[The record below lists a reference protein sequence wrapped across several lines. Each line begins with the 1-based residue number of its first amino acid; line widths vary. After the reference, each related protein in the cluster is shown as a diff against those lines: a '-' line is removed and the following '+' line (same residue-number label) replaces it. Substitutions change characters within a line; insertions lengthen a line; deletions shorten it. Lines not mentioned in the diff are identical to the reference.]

1 MVQKE
6 VRKKTTIY
14 GTAAI
19 LAAVLLISMVYTF
32 GSTPTILPNSQNPVS
47 NNSPGSTITPIG
59 DSPSGW
65 GMKTFSTID
74 ELKTYIKNNTNNFY
88 FTSDGKYSM
97 GIEGAAPVP
106 APAQASP
113 NVRLTGSTDYS
124 TTNIQVQG
132 VDEADTVKT
141 DGQYIYTI
149 SNPQNVGIY
158 YYAPITTSGSS
169 IYILNAD
176 PQNAKIVAKITLED
190 GVMPIGLYLSPDS
203 TRLAVV
209 ANKYTYPTSVP
220 SNRGEMSIAPFYS
233 YEATIINVY
242 DITNKANPTLSRSF
256 MASGS
261 YFNSRLIGGYLY
273 AVTTQSAMIY
283 NDAVTLPAVYEAG
296 VGYAASP
303 TSIYYAE
310 TNQSDYFSFTS
321 FYGIDIMDNQRAPTN
336 MTVLMSGASTMYV
349 STSNIYVAYPDW
361 RNGTTLTAIYRVSI
375 DGLQLAFQAQGTV
388 PGYVMDQYSMDEYK
402 GNLRVATNQQQF
414 LLGAFDSQSQQT
426 NNLYVLNQ
434 NLSLIGKIEG
444 IGQGENLHAV
454 RFMGERA
461 YMVTFIKTDPLFVI
475 DLSSPENPKVLGE
488 LKMPGYSD
496 YLHPYDATHLIGV
509 GKDAVSADE
518 GNFAWYQGLKL
529 ALFDVSNVNN
539 PVLLAN
545 YTIGNRGTN
554 SAALND
560 PKAFLFD
567 LSKNILVIPVDLA
580 IVNESQIQPYPN
592 SFPAYGEMVWQGAYV
607 FSLSPNSSF
616 TLKGT
621 VTHINATI
629 LNNQGF
635 LINPNDY
642 YTTQNQWISR
652 SLYIGN
658 ILYTVSNSQVQLNS
672 LNDLSKIATINLN

>member
-19 LAAVLLISMVYTF
+19 LAAVLLISMVYAF

-47 NNSPGSTITPIG
+47 NNLPGSTIIPIA
-59 DSPSGW
+59 DSSSGW

-74 ELKTYIKNNTNNFY
+74 ELKTYIENNTSNLY
-88 FTSDGKYSM
+88 YVSDGKYSM

-113 NVRLTGSTDYS
+113 NVRLTDSSDYS

-132 VDEADTVKT
+132 VDEADIVKT

-158 YYAPITTSGSS
+158 YYAPVTPSGSS
-169 IYILNAD
+169 IFILNAD

-209 ANKYTYPTSVP
+209 ANKYTYSTSVP
-220 SNRGEMSIAPFYS
+220 SDRGEMSIVPFYS

-242 DITNKANPTLSRSF
+242 DITNKANPVLSRSF

-261 YFNSRLIGGYLY
+261 YFNSRLIGDYLY

-296 VGYAASP
+296 VGYAAAP
-303 TSIYYAE
+303 TSIYYAD

-321 FYGIDIMDNQRAPTN
+321 FYGIDIMDNQLAPTN

-349 STSNIYVAYPDW
+349 SPSNIYVAYPDW
-361 RNGTTLTAIYRVSI
+361 RNGATLTAIYRVSI

-388 PGYVMDQYSMDEYK
+388 PGYIMDQYSMDEYD

-414 LLGAFDSQSQQT
+414 MLGVLDSQAQQT

-488 LKMPGYSD
+488 LQMPGYSD
-496 YLHPYDATHLIGV
+496 YLHPYDATHLIGI
-509 GKDAVSADE
+509 GKDAVAADE

-545 YTIGNRGTN
+545 YTIGDRGTN
-554 SAALND
+554 SAVLND

-567 LSKNILVIPVDLA
+567 LNKNILVIPVDLA
-580 IVNESQIQPYPN
+580 IVNESQIQPYPTN
-592 SFPAYGEMVWQGAYV
+592 FPAYGEMVWQGAYV
-607 FSLSPNSSF
+607 FSLSPNSGF

-629 LNNQGF
+629 LNDQGF

-642 YTTQNQWISR
+642 YLTQSQWISR

-672 LNDLSKIATINLN
+672 LTDLSKIATINLN